1 MFDSRKL
8 IDARYFKRLL
18 YNYNSR
24 FYLYNC
30 SFQFKVYL
38 ENTEENNLHHI
49 VIVGGGAGGLELATR
64 LGDSLGKKKKA
75 LVTLI
80 DSTRTHVWKPLL
92 HEIAAGSMNPDKHEL
107 EYMAQAHWHHFRF
120 RLGRMDG
127 LNRAVKEITVEP
139 FLDEDGVEVIPR
151 RIFKYD
157 TLVIAIGST
166 TNDFGV
172 KGALEHSIALD
183 TQGQAERFHRRLH
196 NALVRA
202 QTQVAPIQSGQ
213 LEVVIV
219 GAGAT
224 GVELAAELHNT
235 TRELAAYG
243 LDKID
248 ADRDV
253 KISIIE
259 ASERLLPALPLK
271 LSTAVELE
279 LKRLDVQ
286 VLTGERVTEVSDKGI
301 TTHSGRFIS
310 SELVVW
316 AAGIKAPDFLKQ
328 LDGLETNRINQLVVK
343 QTLQTTLDESIFAFG
358 DCAACLWIGHEGN
371 VPPRAQAAH
380 QQASLLFKSMKK
392 RVANNLDLPNYRYRD
407 YGSLVNLGRYST
419 VGSLM
424 GALSGGS
431 MYIEGLFARLMYQS
445 LYKMHLMTL
454 HGVFEVVLQTLAK
467 LITRRT
473 EAQVK
478 LH

>member
-1 MFDSRKL
+1 M
-8 IDARYFKRLL
+8 
-18 YNYNSR
+18 
-24 FYLYNC
+24 
-30 SFQFKVYL
+30 
-38 ENTEENNLHHI
+38 NTEKLHHI

-64 LGDSLGKKKKA
+64 LGDSLGKKKQA
-75 LVTLI
+75 IITLI

-107 EYMAQAHWHHFRF
+107 EYLAQAHWHHFNF

-127 LNRAVKEITVEP
+127 LDRVKKEVTIAP
-139 FLDEDGVEVIPR
+139 YFDEDGVEVIAR
-151 RIFKYD
+151 RTFQYD
-157 TLVIAIGST
+157 SLVIAIGST
-166 TNDFGV
+166 TNDFGI
-172 KGALEHSIALD
+172 KGAREYSIALD
-183 TQGQAERFHRRLH
+183 TQDQAEKFHRRLH

-202 QTQVAPIQSGQ
+202 QTQTTPVQAGQ

-248 ADRDV
+248 ADRDI

-259 ASERLLPALPLK
+259 ASERVLPALPPK
-271 LSTAVELE
+271 LSQSVDLE
-279 LKRLDVQ
+279 LRKLRVH
-286 VLTGERVTEVSDKGI
+286 VYTGERVTEVSDKGVY
-301 TTHSGRFIS
+301 THSGRFIPS
-310 SELVVW
+310 ALVVW
-316 AAGIKAPDFLKQ
+316 AAGIKAPDFLKE
-328 LDGLETNRINQLVVK
+328 LAGLETNRINQLVVK
-343 QTLQTTLDESIFAFG
+343 QTLQTTVDESIFAFG
-358 DCAACLWIGHEGN
+358 DCAACPWLGHDGN

-380 QQASLLFKSMKK
+380 QQASLLLKTMKK
-392 RVANNLDLPNYRYRD
+392 RVANKTNLPDYHYTD

-424 GALSGGS
+424 GTLSGGS

-454 HGVFEVVLQTLAK
+454 HGVFTVILQTVAR

>member
-1 MFDSRKL
+1 MAVANKDH
-8 IDARYFKRLL
+8 
-18 YNYNSR
+18 
-24 FYLYNC
+24 
-30 SFQFKVYL
+30 L
-38 ENTEENNLHHI
+38 ENTLENAVQNSLHHI

-64 LGDSLGKKKKA
+64 LGNRLGKNKKA
-75 LVTLI
+75 AITLI

-107 EYMAQAHWHHFRF
+107 EYMAQAHWHNFRF

-127 LNRAVKEITVEP
+127 LNRATKEVTVAP
-139 FLDEDGVEVIPR
+139 HFDEDGAEVIPR
-151 RIFKYD
+151 RTFKYD

-166 TNDFGV
+166 TNDFGI

-202 QTQVAPIQSGQ
+202 QTQTTPIQPGQ

-259 ASERLLPALPLK
+259 ASDRVLPALPPK

-279 LKRLDVQ
+279 LKRLNVQ
-286 VLTGERVTEVSDKGI
+286 VLTGERVTEVSDKGV
-301 TTHSGRFIS
+301 TTHSGHFIP

-328 LDGLETNRINQLVVK
+328 LNGLETNRINQLVVK
-343 QTLQTTLDESIFAFG
+343 QTLQTTLDENIFAFG
-358 DCAACLWIGHEGN
+358 DCAACPWIGHDGN

-380 QQASLLFKSMKK
+380 QQASLLFKTMKK
-392 RVANNLDLPNYRYRD
+392 RVANNTNLPNYIYRD

-431 MYIEGLFARLMYQS
+431 MYIEGMFARLMYQS

-454 HGVFEVVLQTLAK
+454 HGVLEVVLQTFAR

>member
-1 MFDSRKL
+1 M
-8 IDARYFKRLL
+8 
-18 YNYNSR
+18 
-24 FYLYNC
+24 
-30 SFQFKVYL
+30 
-38 ENTEENNLHHI
+38 ENISENNLYHI
-49 VIVGGGAGGLELATR
+49 VIVGGGAAGLELATL
-64 LGDSLGKKKKA
+64 LGDSLGKRKKA
-75 LVTLI
+75 EITLI
-80 DSTRTHVWKPLL
+80 DCTRTHMWKPLL
-92 HEIAAGSMNPDKHEL
+92 HEIAAGSMNPDKHQL
-107 EYMAQAHWHHFRF
+107 EYLAQAHWHHFHF

-127 LNRAVKEITVEP
+127 LNRATKEVTIAP
-139 FLDEDGVEVIPR
+139 HHDEDGVEVIPR
-151 RIFKYD
+151 RTFKYD

-166 TNDFGV
+166 TNDFGIQ
-172 KGALEHSIALD
+172 GAREYSIALD
-183 TQGQAERFHRRLH
+183 TQEQAEKFHRRLH

-202 QTQVAPIQSGQ
+202 QTQAAPIKPGQ
-213 LEVVIV
+213 LDVAIV

-248 ADRDV
+248 ADRDI

-259 ASERLLPALPLK
+259 ASERVLPALPTKISLSVEQELRK
-271 LSTAVELE
+271 LN
-279 LKRLDVQ
+279 VQ
-286 VLTGERVTEVSDKGI
+286 VLTGERVTEVSAHGI
-301 TTHSGRFIS
+301 TTHSGRFVPA
-310 SELVVW
+310 ELIVW

-343 QTLQTTLDESIFAFG
+343 QTLQTSLDDSIFALG
-358 DCAACLWIGHEGN
+358 DCAACPWLGHDGN

-380 QQASLLFKSMKK
+380 QQASLLLKSMKK
-392 RVANNLDLPNYRYRD
+392 RVANQTSLPEYKYRD

-431 MYIEGLFARLMYQS
+431 MYIEGLFARMMYQS

-454 HGVFEVVLQTLAK
+454 HGFFTVALQTLAR

-473 EAQVK
+473 EHKIK

>member
-1 MFDSRKL
+1 M
-8 IDARYFKRLL
+8 
-18 YNYNSR
+18 
-24 FYLYNC
+24 
-30 SFQFKVYL
+30 
-38 ENTEENNLHHI
+38 ENTQENNLHHI

-64 LGDSLGKKKKA
+64 LGDSLGKKQKA
-75 LVTLI
+75 LITLI

-92 HEIAAGSMNPDKHEL
+92 HEIAAGSMSPEKHEL

-127 LNRAVKEITVEP
+127 LNRTTKEVTIAP
-139 FLDEDGVEVIPR
+139 YFDEEGVEVIAR
-151 RIFKYD
+151 RTFKYD
-157 TLVIAIGST
+157 SLVIAIGST
-166 TNDFGV
+166 TNDFGI
-172 KGALEHSIALD
+172 KGALEYSIALD
-183 TQGQAERFHRRLH
+183 TQEQAEKFHRRLH
-196 NALVRA
+196 NALLRA
-202 QTQVAPIQSGQ
+202 QTQTAPIHAGQ

-243 LDKID
+243 LNKID
-248 ADRDV
+248 ADRDI

-259 ASERLLPALPLK
+259 ASERVLPALPPK
-271 LSTAVELE
+271 LSDAVNLE
-279 LKRLDVQ
+279 LRKLNVQ
-286 VLTGERVTEVSDKGI
+286 VFAGERVTEVSEKGVH
-301 TTHSGRFIS
+301 THSGRFYP

-316 AAGIKAPDFLKQ
+316 AAGIKAPEFLKQ

-343 QTLQTTLDESIFAFG
+343 QTLQTTLDDSIFAFG
-358 DCAACLWIGHEGN
+358 DCAACPWIGHDGN

-380 QQASLLFKSMKK
+380 QQASLLAKTMKK
-392 RVANNLDLPNYRYRD
+392 RAANELNLPNYHYRD

-424 GALSGGS
+424 GALSGGN
-431 MYIEGLFARLMYQS
+431 MYIQGMFARLMYQS

-454 HGVFEVVLQTLAK
+454 HGMAEVVLQTLARM
-467 LITRRT
+467 ITRRT
-473 EAQVK
+473 EPKVK

>member
-1 MFDSRKL
+1 MNK
-8 IDARYFKRLL
+8 
-18 YNYNSR
+18 
-24 FYLYNC
+24 
-30 SFQFKVYL
+30 QP
-38 ENTEENNLHHI
+38 LHHI

-64 LGDSLGKKKKA
+64 LGDSLGKKKQA
-75 LVTLI
+75 VITLI

-107 EYMAQAHWHHFRF
+107 EYLAQAHWHHFNF

-127 LNRAVKEITVEP
+127 LDRSKKEVTIAP
-139 FLDEDGVEVIPR
+139 YFDEDGVEVIPR
-151 RIFKYD
+151 RTFQYD
-157 TLVIAIGST
+157 SLVIAIGST
-166 TNDFGV
+166 TNDFGI
-172 KGALEHSIALD
+172 KGAREHSIALD
-183 TQGQAERFHRRLH
+183 TQDQAEKFHRRLH

-202 QTQVAPIQSGQ
+202 QTQATPLAAGQ

-248 ADRDV
+248 ADRDI

-259 ASERLLPALPLK
+259 ASDRVLPALPPK
-271 LSTAVELE
+271 LSQAVDLE
-279 LKRLDVQ
+279 LRKLRVHIY
-286 VLTGERVTEVSDKGI
+286 TGERVTEVADKGVY
-301 TTHSGRFIS
+301 THSGRFIPS
-310 SELVVW
+310 ALVVW
-316 AAGIKAPDFLKQ
+316 AAGIKAPDFLKD
-328 LDGLETNRINQLVVK
+328 LDGLETNRINQLLVK
-343 QTLQTTLDESIFAFG
+343 QTLQTTVDESVFAFG
-358 DCAACLWIGHEGN
+358 DCAACPWLGHDGN

-380 QQASLLFKSMKK
+380 QQASLLFKTMKK
-392 RVANNLDLPNYRYRD
+392 RVANKTNLPDYHYTD

-424 GALSGGS
+424 GKLSGGS

-454 HGVFEVVLQTLAK
+454 HGVFEVMLQTVAR

>member
-1 MFDSRKL
+1 MKNL
-8 IDARYFKRLL
+8 
-18 YNYNSR
+18 
-24 FYLYNC
+24 
-30 SFQFKVYL
+30 V
-38 ENTEENNLHHI
+38 ENNLHHI

-64 LGDSLGKKKKA
+64 LGDSLGKSKKA
-75 LVTLI
+75 EVTLI
-80 DSTRTHVWKPLL
+80 DSTRTHMWKPLL
-92 HEIAAGSMNPDKHEL
+92 HEIAAGSMNPDKHQL
-107 EYMAQAHWHHFRF
+107 EYMAQAHWHHFKF

-127 LNRAVKEITVEP
+127 LNRAAKEITVAP
-139 FLDEDGVEVIPR
+139 HHDEDGMEVIPR
-151 RIFKYD
+151 RTFKYD

-166 TNDFGV
+166 TNDFGIE
-172 KGALEHSIALD
+172 GALEHSIALD
-183 TQGQAERFHRRLH
+183 TQEQAERFHRRLH

-202 QTQVAPIQSGQ
+202 QTQSTPIKHGQ

-253 KISIIE
+253 KITIIE
-259 ASERLLPALPLK
+259 ASDRVLPALPAK
-271 LSTAVELE
+271 LSLAVDVELKK
-279 LKRLDVQ
+279 LNVN
-286 VLTGERVTEVSDKGI
+286 VFTGERVTEVSNKGV
-301 TTHSGRFIS
+301 TTHSGRFIPT
-310 SELVVW
+310 ELVVW

-328 LDGLETNRINQLVVK
+328 LDGLETNRINQLIVK
-343 QTLQTTLDESIFAFG
+343 QTLQTSLDDSIFAVG
-358 DCAACLWIGHEGN
+358 DCAACPWLGHDGN

-380 QQASLLFKSMKK
+380 QQASLLVKSMKK
-392 RVANNLDLPNYRYRD
+392 RVANQTNLPEYKYLD
-407 YGSLVNLGRYST
+407 YGSLVNLGHYST

-454 HGVFEVVLQTLAK
+454 HGFFTVALQTIARI
-467 LITRRT
+467 ITQRT
-473 EAQVK
+473 EPKIK